1 MSFSP
6 VINNFTFNDI
16 CLKTVYF
23 PTLYVIFSPSFP
35 DPCVNGCGKNAIC
48 VAENHHKT
56 CNCPAGMT
64 GDAYGRGCKAIRFC
78 ESHPCHPTAKCVD
91 TKGSYKCQCP
101 LDYIGDPFRWGT
113 NPNPLPT
120 TICFELLH
128 IENEHYY
135 EYISNMEIWIKKGV
149 GISYS
154 PQNDWI
160 NCRKKGLPVYECL
173 PYCFEQIVSWLHG
186 YSECFNFTF
195 RHLSYSYLHDLKK
208 YLSRQ
213 I

>member
-1 MSFSP
+1 MVAARTPSVWPRTTTRRATARRVWREMRTGAAARPYASARATRATRP
-6 VINNFTFNDI
+6 PNAWTPREATSASARLITSEI
-16 CLKTVYF
+16 RSGEGQIL
-23 PTLYVIFSPSFP
+23 TLYLLLFVL
-35 DPCVNGCGKNAIC
+35 
-48 VAENHHKT
+48 
-56 CNCPAGMT
+56 
-64 GDAYGRGCKAIRFC
+64 
-78 ESHPCHPTAKCVD
+78 
-91 TKGSYKCQCP
+91 SY
-101 LDYIGDPFRWGT
+101 YILKM
-113 NPNPLPT
+113 N
-120 TICFELLH
+120 
-128 IENEHYY
+128 HYY